1 MFIGVLGG
9 YILFVAK
16 TLSLYIHI
24 PFCIKKCNYC
34 NFYSIP
40 YKSKLVNKYITYLKK
55 EIELFSPDQNYT
67 IKTIYLGG
75 GTPSLLSF
83 THLFKIITAIKNKY
97 VISENPEVTL
107 EANPINVNKT
117 AVKNW
122 KVCGINRISLGVQS
136 FNNSELKILGRL
148 HSENEI
154 YPVVEIIKE
163 YCTENIS
170 LDLMYGIP
178 FQTKE
183 TWRLSLKKAVSLQP
197 KHISSYCL
205 SIEKGTY
212 LADKRNE
219 YTFPDENMQSDMYY
233 QMIEYLAENNF
244 YQYEISNFSHIG
256 FESKHNLAYW
266 NGEEYIGFGPA
277 SHSFYNMKRV
287 NNYSEINKY
296 FECLDNQELP
306 IENSKEIS
314 IREFI
319 SDKIVLGLRLNQ
331 GISLS
336 EFKEK
341 YNFDIEREY
350 EQVIKKFLSSG
361 YLTIQND
368 RLKLTSKALF
378 VSNSILS
385 EFV

>member
-9 YILFVAK
+9 YVSFVAK
-16 TLSLYIHI
+16 KISIYIHV

-34 NFYSIP
+34 SFYSIP
-40 YKSKLVNKYITYLKK
+40 YNTELMDKYTTYLKK
-55 EIELFSPDQNYT
+55 EIELFSSEQNY
-67 IKTIYLGG
+67 IIQTIYFGG

-83 THLFKIITAIKNKY
+83 AHLFKIITAIKNKFA
-97 VISENPEVTL
+97 ISDNSEVTL
-107 EANPINVNKT
+107 EANPINVTTTT
-117 AVKNW
+117 AKNW
-122 KVCGINRISLGVQS
+122 KICGINRISLGVQS
-136 FNNSELKILGRL
+136 FDNSELKNLSRL

-154 YPVVEIIKE
+154 YNAVEIIIKN
-163 YCTENIS
+163 CTENIS

-183 TWRLSLKKAVSLQP
+183 TWRLSLQKTVNLKP

-212 LADKRNE
+212 MADKQNE
-219 YTFPDENMQSDMYY
+219 YAFPDENLQSEMYY
-233 QMIEYLAENNF
+233 QMIEYLTENKF
-244 YQYEISNFSHIG
+244 YQYEISNFSNTG

-266 NGEEYIGFGPA
+266 KGEEYIGFGPA
-277 SHSFYNMKRV
+277 SHSFYSMKRV
-287 NNYSEINKY
+287 NNYPDINKY
-296 FECLDNQELP
+296 FECIDNQELP

-319 SDKIVLGLRLNQ
+319 SDKIVLGLRLNN

-341 YNFDIEREY
+341 YNFDIKKEY
-350 EQVIKKFLSSG
+350 KQVVTKFLSSG

-368 RLKLTSKALF
+368 KLKFLSKALF

>member
-1 MFIGVLGG
+1 M
-9 YILFVAK
+9 LFVATK
-16 TLSLYIHI
+16 LSLYIHI

-34 NFYSIP
+34 SFYSIP
-40 YKSKLVNKYITYLKK
+40 YKTKLVDKYITYLKK
-55 EIELFSPDQNYT
+55 EIELFSSEQNYT

-75 GTPSLLSF
+75 GSPSLLSF
-83 THLFKIITAIKNKY
+83 THLFKIITTIKEKFS
-97 VISENPEVTL
+97 ISENPEVTL
-107 EANPINVNKT
+107 EVNPINVNKT
-117 AVKNW
+117 AAKNW
-122 KVCGINRISLGVQS
+122 KICGINRISLGIQS
-136 FNNSELKILGRL
+136 FHNSELKILGRI
-148 HSENEI
+148 HSEKEI
-154 YPVVEIIKE
+154 YPGVELIKE
-163 YCTENIS
+163 HCTENIS

-178 FQTKE
+178 FQTKKRW
-183 TWRLSLKKAVSLQP
+183 TTSLKKAINLKP

-212 LADKRNE
+212 LADKQNE
-219 YTFPDENMQSDMYY
+219 YTFPDEKTQSDMYY
-233 QMIEYLAENNF
+233 QLIDILKRNKF
-244 YQYEISNFSHIG
+244 YQYEISNFAQTG

-287 NNYSEINKY
+287 NNYSDIYKY

-306 IENSKEIS
+306 VENSKEIS
-314 IREFI
+314 MSEFI
-319 SDKIVLGLRLNQ
+319 SDKIVLGLRLNK
-331 GISLS
+331 GIPLS
-336 EFKEK
+336 EFKKK

-368 RLKLTSKALF
+368 KLKLTSKALF